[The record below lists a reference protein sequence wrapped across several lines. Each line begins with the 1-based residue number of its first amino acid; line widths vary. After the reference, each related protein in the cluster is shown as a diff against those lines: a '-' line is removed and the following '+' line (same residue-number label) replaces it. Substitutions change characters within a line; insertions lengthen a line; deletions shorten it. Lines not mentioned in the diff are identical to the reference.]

1 MESILIYF
9 IAGIFGLAILG
20 KLTGK
25 TKATFDNAGYSHYFM
40 YGLALVELVLTM
52 GLFTHY
58 ALYSIIGLLV
68 IMLGAILTL
77 FQQKAKPQQYILS
90 IVAISLLL
98 TLYWLQHSSMIQ
110 IK

>member
-9 IAGIFGLAILG
+9 ITGIFGLAILA

-25 TKATFDNAGYSHYFM
+25 TKATFDKAGYSHYFM
-40 YGLALVELVLTM
+40 YGLALLELVLTV
-52 GLFTHY
+52 GLFTTY
-58 ALYSIIGLLV
+58 TLYSIIGLLV

-77 FQQKAKPQQYILS
+77 FRQKAKPQQYILS

-98 TLYWLQHSSMIQ
+98 TLIWLQNLSMIQ